1 MNNNLLIYYA
11 LSFSA
16 VVKAGGYSSAAKKI
30 GISKAQLSR
39 HVSAL
44 ETMLGVRLLHR
55 TTRTMTLTEQGQ
67 QFFSTYSGIEE
78 QCVDAVNVLKN
89 DFYGMHGTVKITAPV
104 DFGIRF
110 LPPMIDEFS
119 KLYPNL
125 NIVLSLSNAMEDL
138 KKNNIDLAIRIAN
151 QLEDSDLKARQLK
164 EFRRPICASVKY
176 FKKGKVPRH
185 PNELKHY
192 RCITGVHNDMETI
205 YPQWQFRIHNKWE
218 KYKLE
223 SNIQIDSAFA
233 QIELIKSGAGIGR
246 VAEFYIKDELASG
259 EIIELFPKLEK
270 PRAHLY
276 LLYLS
281 TPVLPRKTQVLLEF
295 ATAYLKKQ
303 HL

>member
-1 MNNNLLIYYA
+1 MNHNLLIYYA

-16 VVKAGGYSSAAKKI
+16 VVKAGGYSSAAKKV

-44 ETMLGVRLLHR
+44 EAMLGVRLLHR
-55 TTRTMTLTEQGQ
+55 TTRAMTLTEQGQ
-67 QFFSTYSGIEE
+67 QFFSIYADIEE

-125 NIVLSLSNAMEDL
+125 NIVLSLSNAKENL
-138 KKNNIDLAIRIAN
+138 KENNIDLAIRIAN
-151 QLEDSDLKARQLK
+151 KLEDSDLKAKQLK
-164 EFRRPICASVKY
+164 EFRRPICASLNY
-176 FKKGKVPRH
+176 FKNAKIPTH
-185 PNELKHY
+185 PDELKHY
-192 RCITGVHNDMETI
+192 RCITGVYNDMETI
-205 YPQWQFRIHNKWE
+205 YPQWQFRIHTKWV

-223 SNIQIDSAFA
+223 SNIQVDSTFA

-246 VAEFYIKDELASG
+246 VPEFFIRDELASG
-259 EIIELFPKLEK
+259 EIIELFPELEK
-270 PRAHLY
+270 PHASLY

-281 TPVLPRKTQVLLEF
+281 TPVLPRKTRVLIDF
-295 ATAYLKKQ
+295 TSAYLKKQ
-303 HL
+303 DL